1 MCRLC
6 EGKQHVSE
14 ICENCIIP
22 EYMTEIYFSGLI
34 TSMIP
39 KLPKSLKIL
48 CFRRMDNIVFSHPLP
63 DLETLHFYYCDN
75 IELPKLPESL
85 KKLVILDYN
94 NSEMS
99 LFPDLPN
106 LEVLHLTNFP
116 KLKVLP
122 VLYKLR
128 TLDLENV
135 GVSSIIFPDVK
146 TLYATRCEHLT
157 SIIVGEKSIVTVTRC
172 YSFLFINHQAHFLYS
187 MCPWFKPDEKKI
199 SKLIR
204 AQRISK
210 KIIRANRFSRWINS
224 RDGKEFIYH
233 PDNIGGKIEKKR
245 KFNSLSSITN
255 EL

>member
-1 MCRLC
+1 MCKLC
-6 EGKQHVSE
+6 QGKQHVSE

-22 EYMTEIYFSGLI
+22 EYMTEIYFSQVNLNI
-34 TSMIP
+34 IP

-48 CFRRMDNIVFSHPLP
+48 CFRRMDNIVFSYPLP

-85 KKLVILDYN
+85 KKLVILGYS
-94 NSEMS
+94 NSEIS

-122 VLYKLR
+122 VLSKLR

-135 GVSSIIFPDVK
+135 GVSVVIFPDVK
-146 TLYATRCEHLT
+146 TLYATRCEHLI
-157 SIIVGEKSIVTVTRC
+157 SIIVGEKTIVTITRC
-172 YSFLFINHQAHFLYS
+172 RSFLFINHQNRLLYS
-187 MCPWFKPDEKKI
+187 MCPWFKADERKMT
-199 SKLIR
+199 SLIK

-210 KIIRANRFSRWINS
+210 KIIKANRFSRWINS
-224 RDGKEFIYH
+224 RNGKEFIYD
-233 PDNIGGKIEKKR
+233 PNNIGGKIEKKR
-245 KFNSLSSITN
+245 MFNTLVSIIN
-255 EL
+255 